1 MRLLL
6 LTAVLVLSA
15 CASTDTRR
23 STGTV
28 VDDLATV
35 TKIKGVLVRSPATD
49 GLDIEVR
56 VHRGRAQLNGFV
68 QSSGEVEEA
77 GSLATS
83 VRGVASVDNNLQVI
97 PTSRR
102 AGEYID
108 DKVLI
113 TRISAALTKDRTVHT
128 NDIDV
133 EVNRG
138 MVLLGGYVAT
148 TQERDAAV
156 EAARRVPGVEQ
167 VRSFIELK

>member
-68 QSSGEVEEA
+68 QSSGEVEE
-77 GSLATS
+77 ATS